1 MSDLQK
7 AWAKAKLSSLEPFEE
22 AEEEGEEEMPAQF
35 DDDSGSASSASS
47 TGTVVP
53 SFGQGLF
60 ARPKA
65 WVSCPPPLRMMSGSG
80 LLEVGVAW
88 MDVRSFFMLPDAYI
102 TCALQV

>member
-7 AWAKAKLSSLEPFEE
+7 AWAKSKLSSLEPFEE
-22 AEEEGEEEMPAQF
+22 AAEEEESEELPSQG

-53 SFGQGLF
+53 SYGQGLF

-65 WVSCPPPLRMMSGSG
+65 
-80 LLEVGVAW
+80 
-88 MDVRSFFMLPDAYI
+88 
-102 TCALQV
+102 

>member
-22 AEEEGEEEMPAQF
+22 ATEEEEEEELPAQG

-65 WVSCPPPLRMMSGSG
+65 
-80 LLEVGVAW
+80 
-88 MDVRSFFMLPDAYI
+88 
-102 TCALQV
+102 

>member
-7 AWAKAKLSSLEPFEE
+7 AWAKSKLSSLEPFEE
-22 AEEEGEEEMPAQF
+22 AAEEEEEGEEVPAQG

-53 SFGQGLF
+53 SYGQGLF

-65 WVSCPPPLRMMSGSG
+65 
-80 LLEVGVAW
+80 
-88 MDVRSFFMLPDAYI
+88 
-102 TCALQV
+102 

>member
-22 AEEEGEEEMPAQF
+22 AEEAEEEGGEDVPAQG

-65 WVSCPPPLRMMSGSG
+65 
-80 LLEVGVAW
+80 
-88 MDVRSFFMLPDAYI
+88 
-102 TCALQV
+102 

>member
-22 AEEEGEEEMPAQF
+22 AAEEGGEEELPAQA

-65 WVSCPPPLRMMSGSG
+65 
-80 LLEVGVAW
+80 
-88 MDVRSFFMLPDAYI
+88 
-102 TCALQV
+102 

>member
-22 AEEEGEEEMPAQF
+22 AEEEEAEDEVPMQL
-35 DDDSGSASSASS
+35 DDDSGSASSASSASS

-53 SFGQGLF
+53 SYGQGLF

-65 WVSCPPPLRMMSGSG
+65 
-80 LLEVGVAW
+80 
-88 MDVRSFFMLPDAYI
+88 
-102 TCALQV
+102 